1 MVTRVDTP
9 SDAYEE
15 LRQRVLAGIK
25 RRKLD
30 PEVDREPVADVVR
43 TEVTQYQRQA
53 RSGLGGRPLADPDA
67 MTGRLL
73 LSITDYGPLT
83 GPLSRPDIEEIFVKG
98 GDIYVL
104 DGNGRLDSVAETSTE
119 AELLQMINR
128 LLLPTG
134 RHVDQR
140 TPVVQARVLDGK
152 ARLGV
157 VIPPI
162 SDELSATLRRYTMHH
177 EGLDDLVAAE
187 SLSRPAADLLA
198 ACMQVRA
205 GIIVSGQP
213 GAGKTTLVNALVRAV
228 PASHRVLGCEE
239 TRELSAPRLHG
250 CYYQTRPRGPDGA
263 AETEVGLRELVK
275 LCLGMRPDVIVVGEV
290 RGAEAYEL
298 TRAANAGCGVVC
310 TIHANSAREALQA
323 LTSTAIMAGENVPA
337 AQVRAVFASTIDL
350 VVHLDREDVQ
360 LRDGE
365 GRIRRQV
372 MEIVAV
378 PPLQASEADYTT
390 EPIFIREEFG
400 APLRWTKAPLPE
412 GLRRRLDR
420 VMRSQGRSLS
430 QLLHGFGVKEPA

>member
-1 MVTRVDTP
+1 MTTVVAT
-9 SDAYEE
+9 DAYEE

-25 RRKLD
+25 TRKLD
-30 PEVDREPVADVVR
+30 PEVDTESVSDVVR
-43 TEVTQYQRQA
+43 DEVQQYQRQA
-53 RSGLGGRPLADPDA
+53 RSGMGGRPLVQPAA
-67 MTGRLL
+67 MEARLL
-73 LSITDYGPLT
+73 RSITDYGPLT
-83 GPLSRPDIEEIFVKG
+83 EPLTRPDVEEIFIKG

-104 DGNGRLDSVAETSTE
+104 DGNGRLDSVAEASTE
-119 AELLQMINR
+119 SELLQMINR

-140 TPVVQARVLDGK
+140 TPMVQARVLSGK

-162 SDELSATLRRYTMHH
+162 SDELSATVRRYTMHH
-177 EGLDDLVAAE
+177 EALDDLVEAE
-187 SLSRPAADLLA
+187 SICRPAADLLA

-239 TRELSAPRLHG
+239 TRELSAPLLHG
-250 CYYQTRPRGPDGA
+250 CYYQTRPRGSDGTTD
-263 AETEVGLRELVK
+263 AEVSLRELVK

-290 RGAEAYEL
+290 RGSEAYEL

-337 AQVRAVFASTIDL
+337 AQVRSVFASTIDL

-360 LRDGE
+360 LRESG
-365 GRIRRQV
+365 GRIRREV
-372 MEIVAV
+372 MEIIAV
-378 PPLQASEADYTT
+378 PPVQASDADYTT
-390 EPIFIREEFG
+390 EPIFVREEFG

-412 GLRRRLDR
+412 GLRKRLER
-420 VMRSQGRSLS
+420 VMRAQGRSLS
-430 QLLHGFGVKEPA
+430 QLLHGFGAKTPA